1 VPEQLTASQARRVA
15 LRAQGLDRP
24 RRASSGSPGTRQV
37 LGVVDRIGLLQI
49 DSVNVLARAHLMP
62 VYSRLGPYDTAVL
75 ERASGRAPRRL
86 VEAWAHEATLVPVG
100 TWPMLGWQRRSWRD
114 TWLGTAD
121 SFWRER
127 AREIDEVR
135 RIVRAEGPVTAREV
149 HELLAHGPRGAGGWW
164 EWTVAKEALERLFFV
179 GEVAVAGR
187 TTSFERRY
195 DLPERVL
202 PPDVLRAPEP
212 ERADA
217 VRGLVEI
224 AARALGVASVRCLAD
239 YFRMLQAPTAV
250 AARELVEEGVLRPV
264 AVPGWTR
271 QAYLHRD
278 AVLPPRATGR
288 ALLSPFD
295 PLVFERQ
302 RLERLF
308 GTFYRIEIYTP
319 AHKRVH
325 GYYVLPFLLGERV
338 AARVDLKADRGSGT
352 LLVQAAHHEV
362 HADRRPP
369 SVAEVAHELAAE
381 LALLA
386 GWLGLERVRAG
397 EAAHG
402 DLLAPL
408 LAELAGREGP
418 GSLEPP
424 VPLEPAPEAPAF
436 EAPAFG
442 NAADA
447 RRALP

>member
-1 VPEQLTASQARRVA
+1 MPEQLTASQARRVV
-15 LRAQGLDRP
+15 LRAQGVGRP
-24 RRASSGSPGTRQV
+24 RAAASAPPGARQV
-37 LGVVDRIGLLQI
+37 LGVVDRTGLLQI

-62 VYSRLGPYDTAVL
+62 VFSRIGPYDTAL
-75 ERASGRAPRRL
+75 LDRAAGRAPRRL

-100 TWPMLGWQRRSWRD
+100 TWPLLGWQRRSWRD
-114 TWLGTAD
+114 TWLGRAD
-121 SFWRER
+121 GFWVER
-127 AREIDEVR
+127 AAEIDEVR

-149 HELLAHGPRGAGGWW
+149 HERLAHGPRGAGGWW

-187 TTSFERRY
+187 TSSFERRY

-202 PPDVLRAPEP
+202 PRAVLETPEP
-212 ERADA
+212 DRADA

-239 YFRMLQAPTAV
+239 YFRMLQAPTAA

-264 AVPGWTR
+264 TVPGWTR
-271 QAYLHRD
+271 LAYLHRD
-278 AVLPPRATGR
+278 AVLPRRATGR

-295 PLVFERQ
+295 PVVFERQ

-338 AARVDLKADRGSGT
+338 AARVDLKADRASGT
-352 LLVQAAHHEV
+352 LLVQAAHLETH
-362 HADRRPP
+362 DDPRPP
-369 SVAEVAHELAAE
+369 SPAEVAHELAAE

-397 EAAHG
+397 DAAHG

-408 LAELAGREGP
+408 VGELRGLGEVGGLGEAGGDREVAEHRGTP
-418 GSLEPP
+418 
-424 VPLEPAPEAPAF
+424 
-436 EAPAFG
+436 
-442 NAADA
+442 ADA
-447 RRALP
+447 ASALP